1 MDIQKQDLKAG
12 LYIIATPIG
21 NLRDITLRALDTA
34 ASVDVVYCED
44 TRVSGKL
51 LAHYGIKA
59 KLHSYNDHNADDKRG
74 GIIKRIQG
82 GDAVALISD
91 AGMPL
96 ISDPGYKLVRDA
108 ADAGV
113 YVTTIPGANA
123 PLSAL
128 QLSGLPSDNFTFIG
142 FLPTKAG
149 ARDAVLQKWKSAPS
163 TLIVFESAN
172 RLSKTLSAIYEIMGA
187 REVAVVREITKM
199 FEESRRDSIENL
211 IEYYTQ
217 NGAPKGEIVLVIE
230 AQSQDTA
237 LNQSDVDAMILDA
250 LKTVKTKEAAA
261 LVAQKTSLPKK
272 DIYARALELKNE

>member
-1 MDIQKQDLKAG
+1 MDMQKQDLKAG

-21 NLRDITLRALDTA
+21 NLRDITLRALDTLT
-34 ASVDVVYCED
+34 SVDVVYCED

-51 LAHYGIKA
+51 LAHYGIKV

-82 GDAVALISD
+82 GEAVALISD

-108 ADAGV
+108 ADDGV

-128 QLSGLPSDNFTFIG
+128 QLSGLPSDNFTFVG
-142 FLPTKAG
+142 FLPTKTG

-172 RLSKTLSAIYEIMGA
+172 RLTKTLSAIYDIMGE

-199 FEESRRDSIENL
+199 FEETRRDNIKNL
-211 IEYYTQ
+211 IEHYTQ

-230 AQSQDTA
+230 AQSQDAA
-237 LNQSDVDAMILDA
+237 LNQSDVDGMILDA
-250 LKTVKTKEAAA
+250 LKTMKTKEAAA
-261 LVAQKTSLPKK
+261 LVAQKTNLPKK
-272 DIYARALELKNE
+272 DIYTRALELKNE

>member
-21 NLRDITLRALDTA
+21 NLRDITLRALDTLN
-34 ASVDVVYCED
+34 SVDVIYCED

-59 KLHSYNDHNADDKRG
+59 KLHSYNDHNADDKRAR
-74 GIIKRIQG
+74 IIKRIQG
-82 GDAVALISD
+82 GEAVALISD

-113 YVTTIPGANA
+113 YITTIPGANA

-128 QLSGLPSDNFTFIG
+128 QLSGLPSDNFSFIG
-142 FLPTKAG
+142 FLPTKTG
-149 ARDAVLQKWKSAPS
+149 ARDAVLQKWKRVSS

-172 RLSKTLSAIYEIMGA
+172 RLIKTLSAVYENMGN

-199 FEESRRDSIENL
+199 FEETRRDNVENL
-211 IEYYTQ
+211 IEHYTQ

-250 LKTVKTKEAAA
+250 LKTMKTKEAAA
-261 LVAQKTSLPKK
+261 FVAQKTNVAKK
-272 DIYARALELKNE
+272 DIYARVLELKNE